1 MYKTNEIKFKR
12 ITKKAVEYT
21 CDSEYADSFSNKD
34 MITYE
39 VWLSYK
45 RKDLVVGDFVKVY
58 RVDNYFNCEILDIS
72 NGGDTLVVWEY

>member
-1 MYKTNEIKFKR
+1 MKR
-12 ITKKAVEYT
+12 ITKKAIEYT
-21 CDSEYADSFSNKD
+21 CEGDYADSFKRHPN

-45 RKDLVVGDFVKVY
+45 RKDLKVGDNILVN
-58 RVDNYFNCEILDIS
+58 RADLNWNCEILDVF